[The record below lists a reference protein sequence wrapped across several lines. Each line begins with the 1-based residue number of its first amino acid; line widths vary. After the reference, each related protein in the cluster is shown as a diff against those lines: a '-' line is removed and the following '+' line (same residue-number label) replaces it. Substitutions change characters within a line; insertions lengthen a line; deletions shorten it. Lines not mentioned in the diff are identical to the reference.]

1 MSLKFFKVVALPGV
15 LEANAMYF
23 QYDAADAAA
32 GLVIHMTDS
41 AGLVA
46 RTVYGKSD
54 ATADIAAAIAAYDAA
69 GATKLAAEIELAFTG
84 DATGSASTDGSGDVS
99 VALTLADVGTAGSFS
114 VVTTDSKGRV
124 TAGRALV
131 DTDLPA
137 SITSN
142 TSGNAAT
149 ATLADEAD
157 KVTNALTINGT
168 AFDGSAAQDFNLIT
182 AAEKGAAGGVATLDE
197 NGFIPNSQLPGAVDE
212 IIEVADYNA
221 LPAVGEAGKLY
232 VTVNE
237 VDGKT
242 AVYRWG
248 GTVYVKVSDVA
259 SSADVADTLATARA
273 IALSGDATGTVNF
286 DGSTNVE
293 IVTTLA
299 DVGTAGEQGPVVT
312 TDAKGRV
319 VSSRALELADMP
331 AGITA
336 TTVDFAEAPAW

>member
-99 VALTLADVGTAGSFS
+99 VALTLADVGTAG
-114 VVTTDSKGRV
+114 
-124 TAGRALV
+124 
-131 DTDLPA
+131 
-137 SITSN
+137 
-142 TSGNAAT
+142 
-149 ATLADEAD
+149 
-157 KVTNALTINGT
+157 
-168 AFDGSAAQDFNLIT
+168 
-182 AAEKGAAGGVATLDE
+182 
-197 NGFIPNSQLPGAVDE
+197 
-212 IIEVADYNA
+212 
-221 LPAVGEAGKLY
+221 
-232 VTVNE
+232 
-237 VDGKT
+237 
-242 AVYRWG
+242 
-248 GTVYVKVSDVA
+248 
-259 SSADVADTLATARA
+259 
-273 IALSGDATGTVNF
+273 
-286 DGSTNVE
+286 
-293 IVTTLA
+293 
-299 DVGTAGEQGPVVT
+299 EQGPVVT

>member
-1 MSLKFFKVVALPGV
+1 
-15 LEANAMYF
+15 
-23 QYDAADAAA
+23 
-32 GLVIHMTDS
+32 MT
-41 AGLVA
+41 
-46 RTVYGKSD
+46 
-54 ATADIAAAIAAYDAA
+54 
-69 GATKLAAEIELAFTG
+69 
-84 DATGSASTDGSGDVS
+84 S
-99 VALTLADVGTAGSFS
+99 VTLASGAVNSSADLAIKVNSTTKVLSFNTSGAYGLGSTPAYGTAGQVLTS
-114 VVTTDSKGRV
+114 
-124 TAGRALV
+124 AGTGATPTWQS
-131 DTDLPA
+131 D
-137 SITSN
+137 I
-142 TSGNAAT
+142 SGNAAT

-168 AFDGSAAQDFNLIT
+168 AFDGSAAQEFDLID
-182 AAEKGAAGGVATLDE
+182 ASEKGAAGGVATLDE

-212 IIEVADYNA
+212 IIEVADYDA

-237 VDGKT
+237 VAGKS

-259 SSADVADTLATARA
+259 SSADVADTLAIARA

-286 DGSTNVE
+286 DGSANVE

-299 DVGTAGEQGPVVT
+299 AVGTAGEQGPVVT

-336 TTVDFAEAPAW
+336 TSVDFAEAPAW